1 MESSNVQKL
10 LCGVGALVVLLII
23 IGLALPGV
31 HRTQVSAEI
40 DAHPATVFALLNDF
54 RRFSLWSPMF
64 EADPSVDVQYSGS
77 SMGVGATMTWNGA
90 IAGSG
95 TQTIVESDPHTHI
108 GIVMS
113 QGEPGEAE
121 SWFDLTPGTGTTIV
135 TWVYKADYG
144 INIVGRFFASMLG
157 GIVARD
163 YQNGLASL
171 KELAES
177 LPTADFSDLEVEHLV
192 VSSTE
197 IAYHSTSSQPEPAA
211 ISEAMDDA
219 FFKILNFI
227 NAQALNVAGAP
238 LSITRRFSGAELVF
252 DAAIPVR
259 GVNESTPRDGAMV
272 KIGFTH
278 DGPVIRVKHMGPYR
292 TLTRTH
298 RKISAYLA
306 AHGIERNGAAWE
318 SYVSDPGKVP
328 EQDLLTYVFY
338 PIKPASGDAQT
349 DLTRNGGT
357 RTAASS
363 LSGRLPGVSS
373 RNRDISP

>member
-1 MESSNVQKL
+1 MQKL
-10 LCGVGALVVLLII
+10 LYGVGAFVVLLII

-40 DAHPATVFALLNDF
+40 HAHPATVFALLNDF
-54 RRFSLWSPMF
+54 RRFSLWLPMF
-64 EADPSVDVQYSGS
+64 EADPNVNVQYTGS

-95 TQTIVESDPHTHI
+95 TQTIVESDPHQHI
-108 GIVMS
+108 RIIMS
-113 QGEPGEAE
+113 PGEPGEAA
-121 SWFDLTPGTGTTIV
+121 SWFELTPGTGTTIV
-135 TWVYKADYG
+135 TWVYEADYG

-157 GIVARD
+157 SVVARD
-163 YQNGLASL
+163 YRNGLSNL

-177 LPTADFSDLEVEHLV
+177 LPTTDFSDLEIEHLV
-192 VSSTE
+192 VSATE
-197 IAYHSTSSQPEPAA
+197 IAYHSTSSQPESAA

-227 NAQALNVAGAP
+227 NAQALTVAGAP
-238 LSITRRFSGAELVF
+238 LSIRRPFNGAEFVF
-252 DAAIPVR
+252 DAAIPVS
-259 GVNESTPRDGAMV
+259 GVNESTPRDGPMV
-272 KIGFTH
+272 KISFTYE
-278 DGPVIRVKHMGPYR
+278 GPVIRVKHIGPYR
-292 TLTRTH
+292 ELTRTH

-318 SYVSDPGKVP
+318 SYRNDAGEVP
-328 EQDLLTYVFY
+328 EQDLLTYVYY
-338 PIKPASGDAQT
+338 PIKPASADAQR

-357 RTAASS
+357 RTTASS
-363 LSGRLPGVSS
+363 LNGRLAGVSVSS

>member
-1 MESSNVQKL
+1 MQKL
-10 LCGVGALVVLLII
+10 LYGIGALVVLLII
-23 IGLALPGV
+23 IGLALPGI
-31 HRTQVSAEI
+31 HRTQVSTEI

-54 RRFSLWSPMF
+54 RRFALWSPMF
-64 EADPSVDVQYSGS
+64 DADPDVDVQYSGS
-77 SMGVGATMTWNGA
+77 SMGVGATMTWNGT

-95 TQTIVESDPHTHI
+95 TRTIVESDPHKHI

-113 QGEPGEAE
+113 PGEPGEAA
-121 SWFDLTPGTGTTIV
+121 SWFDLAPGVGTTIV
-135 TWVYKADYG
+135 TWVYEADYG
-144 INIVGRFFASMLG
+144 INIVGRFFAPMLG
-157 GIVARD
+157 SIVARD
-163 YQNGLASL
+163 YQDGLANL

-177 LPTADFSDLEVEHLV
+177 LPTTDFSDLQIEHLI

-197 IAYHSTSSQPEPAA
+197 IAYLSTSSQPESAA

-227 NAQALNVAGAP
+227 NAQALTVAGAP
-238 LSITRRFSGAELVF
+238 LSISRTFSGAELVF

-259 GVNESTPRDGAMV
+259 GVDESTPRNGATV
-272 KIGFTH
+272 KIGFTYE
-278 DGPVIRVKHMGPYR
+278 GPVIRVTHTGPYR
-292 TLTRTH
+292 TLTLTH

-318 SYVSDPGKVP
+318 SYVSDPGEVAQ
-328 EQDLLTYVFY
+328 QDLLTYVFY
-338 PIKPASGDAQT
+338 PIEPASGDAQT

-357 RTAASS
+357 RTGASS
-363 LSGRLPGVSS
+363 LSGRLTGVSS